1 MWKRAGRDARPFRLC
16 YGTLMGA
23 LSHIRVLDLSR
34 VLAGPWSTQ
43 ILGDLGAEVIKIEK
57 PGEGDETRQ
66 FGPPFLERA
75 DGTRGDATYFLS
87 ANRNKKS
94 VAIDFAKP
102 DGAALIKRLA
112 RRAHVVVENFK
123 TGSLARYGLD
133 YASLAAGNPAL
144 IYCSLTG
151 FGHDGPYKDKA
162 GYDYLIQ
169 GMGGLM
175 SVTGQPD
182 GTPGAEPMK
191 VGVAVSDLVTGL
203 YTTIAIQAALIHQA
217 RTGEGQEIDMAL
229 FDCQTAALANQA
241 TNYLTGGMLPTRLG
255 NAHPNI
261 VPYQV
266 FATQD
271 GFLILAIANDGQFR
285 RFCAAAGI
293 AHLGTDARFAG
304 NAERVGHRETLIAI
318 LTPLFATR
326 TTQAW
331 IAALEAA
338 NVPCGPIN
346 RIDQVFEEPQA
357 VARGL
362 KISLPHDEAGPLDLV
377 ASPLRLSK
385 TPPEYRSA
393 PPLLGQHTRAV
404 LAELGLDESEM
415 LRLAQAGVIGLQAAP

>member
-1 MWKRAGRDARPFRLC
+1 MSVEGS
-16 YGTLMGA
+16 MGA

-34 VLAGPWSTQ
+34 VLAAPWATQ
-43 ILGDLGAEVIKIEK
+43 ILGDLGAEIIKVEK
-57 PGEGDETRQ
+57 PGEGDETRH
-66 FGPPFLERA
+66 FGPPFITAA
-75 DGTRGDATYFLS
+75 DGTKGDATYFLA

-94 VAIDFAKP
+94 VTIDFSKP
-102 DGAALIKRLA
+102 DGAALVKRLA

-123 TGSLARYGLD
+123 TGALGRYGLD
-133 YASLAAGNPAL
+133 YESLAAENPAL

-151 FGHDGPYKDKA
+151 FGHDGPKKDKA

-203 YTTIAIQAALIHQA
+203 YTTIAIQAALLHQA
-217 RTGEGQEIDMAL
+217 RTGEGQSIDMAL
-229 FDCQTAALANQA
+229 FDCQAAALANQA
-241 TNYLTGGMLPTRLG
+241 TNYLVGGVLPTRMG

-266 FATQD
+266 FATSD
-271 GFLILAIANDGQFR
+271 GHVILAVANDRQFASLAKAVGLEHLAADS
-285 RFCAAAGI
+285 RFTTNAARV
-293 AHLGTDARFAG
+293 AHRAVLVDLLAPVMASRSLAD
-304 NAERVGHRETLIAI
+304 
-318 LTPLFATR
+318 
-326 TTQAW
+326 W
-331 IAALEAA
+331 IATLEAA

-346 RIDQVFEEPQA
+346 RIDQAFADPQA

-362 KISLPHDEAGPLDLV
+362 TVSMDHAAAGTMNLV

-393 PPLLGQHTRAV
+393 PPLLGAHTDEILVGLLAIQPDEIARLRA
-404 LAELGLDESEM
+404 
-415 LRLAQAGVIGLQAAP
+415 AGIV